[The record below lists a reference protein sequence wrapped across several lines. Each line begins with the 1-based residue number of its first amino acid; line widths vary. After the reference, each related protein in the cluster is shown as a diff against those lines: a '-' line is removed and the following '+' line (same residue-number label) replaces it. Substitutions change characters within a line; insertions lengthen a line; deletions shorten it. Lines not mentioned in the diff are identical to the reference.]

1 LILIS
6 DGDVD
11 PGAIDL
17 KKTMESEEK
26 VVVFSD
32 STPWDAAGMLQGWEV
47 HQLRWIKHDRSDRSD
62 RL

>member
-1 LILIS
+1 MCKARRILILIS

-32 STPWDAAGMLQGWEV
+32 STPWDAMGRHGMGSPPALVDQT
-47 HQLRWIKHDRSDRSD
+47 
-62 RL
+62 